1 MISLGRSLQ
10 LVTGQLVFVF
20 LKEKLSCSFF
30 RYNAVFGTALELG
43 DVKDA
48 KLDDE
53 TELVLDLDPELNDN
67 LVTLKTEKLAHVSQQ
82 FL

>member
-1 MISLGRSLQ
+1 LPSVPGNMDASEKRSASVRRSSINRNL
-10 LVTGQLVFVF
+10 
-20 LKEKLSCSFF
+20 
-30 RYNAVFGTALELG
+30 YNAVFGTALELG

-67 LVTLKTEKLAHVSQQ
+67 LVTLKTEKLAHTE
-82 FL
+82 

>member
-1 MISLGRSLQ
+1 MP
-10 LVTGQLVFVF
+10 
-20 LKEKLSCSFF
+20 CSFF
-30 RYNAVFGTALELG
+30 RYNAVFGTALELD

-53 TELVLDLDPELNDN
+53 TELVLDLDAELNDN

-82 FL
+82 FLLTSDND

>member
-1 MISLGRSLQ
+1 M
-10 LVTGQLVFVF
+10 
-20 LKEKLSCSFF
+20 
-30 RYNAVFGTALELG
+30 ELD

-53 TELVLDLDPELNDN
+53 TELVLDLDAELNDN

>member
-1 MISLGRSLQ
+1 
-10 LVTGQLVFVF
+10 
-20 LKEKLSCSFF
+20 
-30 RYNAVFGTALELG
+30 LELE

-53 TELVLDLDPELNDN
+53 TELVLDVDVDVELNDN
-67 LVTLKTEKLAHVSQQ
+67 SVTWKPEKLVHVSQQ

>member
-1 MISLGRSLQ
+1 L
-10 LVTGQLVFVF
+10 FY
-20 LKEKLSCSFF
+20 
-30 RYNAVFGTALELG
+30 RYNAVFGTTLELE

-53 TELVLDLDPELNDN
+53 TELVLDVDVDVELNDN
-67 LVTLKTEKLAHVSQQ
+67 SVTWKPEKLVHVSQQ

>member
-1 MISLGRSLQ
+1 MFFFKI
-10 LVTGQLVFVF
+10 F
-20 LKEKLSCSFF
+20 LSDSFF

-82 FL
+82 FLLTSDND